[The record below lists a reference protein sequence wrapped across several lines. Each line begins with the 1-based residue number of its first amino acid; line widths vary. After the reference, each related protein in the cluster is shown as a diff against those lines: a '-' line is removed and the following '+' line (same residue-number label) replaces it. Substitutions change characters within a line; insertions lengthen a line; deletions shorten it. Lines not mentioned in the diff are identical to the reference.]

1 MIICSM
7 VPEIWSRTD
16 RILCHVVSFF
26 ALLTRKIK
34 ILKKWQ
40 KIPGHFLLFYP
51 TIDPKIKIWK
61 NVKNNGDIILLHM
74 CTINQD
80 HMIHSSW
87 DIKCKGQSVLP
98 FWAILPFDPPNNPK
112 NQNFEKKKKMENTFG
127 DIIILHLCIT
137 NDDHM
142 MYGSWDTE
150 HNRQNFLSFQA
161 LFYPFNP
168 LQPRKLKFWNNEK
181 NPWRYYHFE
190 HEYH

>member
-112 NQNFEKKKKMENTFG
+112 NQNFEKKKKKKWKT
-127 DIIILHLCIT
+127 HLEI
-137 NDDHM
+137 
-142 MYGSWDTE
+142 
-150 HNRQNFLSFQA
+150 LSFYTCVLQMMIIWCMVPEILSTTDKIFCHFR
-161 LFYPFNP
+161 LFFTLLTPYNP
-168 LQPRKLKFWNNEK
+168 EN
-181 NPWRYYHFE
+181 
-190 HEYH
+190 